1 MNKETALIPNANFSL
16 FSVWTVVEQICWSS
30 YYPSIR
36 ASGQRRARLLII
48 LGSGSLPSRQKR
60 ESQSH
65 GPQVFE
71 NENSDMMCSINLDFA
86 ASHEMSAWHKQP
98 AAAPVQPPPQK
109 AYQTQQAYQSQQA
122 HHAQQIYQPQQPYV
136 AYQSGYGNQQRG
148 HGQGYQ
154 QQSANATRHNPAMN
168 PYASSQV
175 ANAQGYNPQPY
186 MQAQGLSNMPPCADA
201 YGGVNPYG
209 ASVAYNNVPLPP
221 SNMAYNGQSS
231 FNGRGGLTGGGGQQ
245 YSLSHQPYLP
255 PGPPSMMHTNV
266 NRPSRP
272 PPPTN
277 SGGRPLAAAPFPL
290 AGGGGGGGMK
300 TFAPPPPFS
309 LAGGGGGRG
318 RMPPTMKRPPSDSRR
333 DLGGDHKRQ
342 RTEAPLPYD

>member
-1 MNKETALIPNANFSL
+1 M
-16 FSVWTVVEQICWSS
+16 VEQICWSS
-30 YYPSIR
+30 YCPSIR
-36 ASGQRRARLLII
+36 ASDQRRARLLITR
-48 LGSGSLPSRQKR
+48 GSGSHPGRQKR
-60 ESQSH
+60 ESPSH
-65 GPQVFE
+65 DALKYWRM
-71 NENSDMMCSINLDFA
+71 NSDMIRSINLDFA

-122 HHAQQIYQPQQPYV
+122 HHTQQVYQPQQPYV
-136 AYQSGYGNQQRG
+136 AYQSGYGSQQRG

-154 QQSANATRHNPAMN
+154 QQSANATRHNPAIN

-175 ANAQGYNPQPY
+175 GNAQGYNQQPY
-186 MQAQGLSNMPPCADA
+186 IQAQGLSSMPPGADA

-209 ASVAYNNVPLPP
+209 APVAYNNAPLPP
-221 SNMAYNGQSS
+221 SNMAFNGQSS
-231 FNGRGGLTGGGGQQ
+231 FNGSGFPGGGGQP
-245 YSLSHQPYLP
+245 YPHPHQPYLP
-255 PGPPSMMHTNV
+255 PGPMMHGGV

-277 SGGRPLAAAPFPL
+277 SEGRPLAAAPFPL
-290 AGGGGGGGMK
+290 AGGGGGGMK

-309 LAGGGGGRG
+309 LAGAGGGGRG
-318 RMPPTMKRPPSDSRR
+318 GMAHREGRGGMPPTMKRPPSDSRR